1 MSGADELD
9 EIVSEFLVESHENLD
24 QLDRDLVALE
34 QEPDSRA
41 LLGSVF
47 RTIHTI
53 KGTSGFL
60 GMPRLERL
68 THTGEN
74 LLSLLRDG
82 ELRLD
87 PDITSALLQ
96 LVDTVRAVLADIE
109 TSGSEGDSDHDDLI
123 GLLASLAVP
132 STGTA
137 PEEPAEPADV
147 SEVVPTSSAEPEAV
161 EVAEACAEPAPV
173 EPAEEASNTE
183 PAPEPSSDPTGVFGE
198 AEAGLIDRRRSVADS
213 SIRVDVGLLDSMM
226 QMVGELVLTRNQIVQ
241 HSTYQEDLG
250 LVRASQRLDLI
261 VSELQGAVMRTRMQP
276 IDNVFSKL
284 PRVVRD
290 LAQSCGKQVRARLEG
305 RDTELDKTVLEA
317 IKDPLTHLTRNAV
330 DHGIETPEE
339 RAAAGKPEEAV
350 LLLRAFHESGQ
361 VVIEISDDGRGIDTQ
376 KVART
381 ARERGVVSADRLAA
395 MSERDLLSLIFLP
408 GLSTAAAVTNV
419 SGRGVGMDVVKTNI
433 ERIGGTVEVSTRLGV
448 GTTIRVRIPL
458 TLAIIPALLV
468 SGRQGDRYAIPQ
480 ANLVELVRLE
490 PGASPSPIELVNGAP
505 VHRLRGR
512 LLPLVSLEEILGSG
526 EAPDWTGFA
535 GSTLSGDTALN
546 VVVLQAD
553 GHHFGLV
560 VDEVHDTQE
569 IVVKPLDRLIKTLGL
584 YAGATIMG
592 DGRVALILDAVG
604 IAQAASVIGER
615 REQSRADDE
624 AAATVTSDDNMMLVF
639 TAADGRRL
647 AVPLAHVARLEE
659 VDPARLERT
668 GDRHVLQYRDQLL
681 PVLRVGDLV
690 AGVRDGEDGEGELPV
705 VVFADGD
712 RRVGLAVHEIVD
724 VVTDHVVPSST
735 STRGLIGC
743 GVIAGKVTDLLDVDQ
758 VLRHALTD
766 LAPTDEEAAA

>member
-1 MSGADELD
+1 MSGADDLD
-9 EIVSEFLVESHENLD
+9 EILSEFLVESHENLD

-60 GMPRLERL
+60 GMPHLERL
-68 THTGEN
+68 THHGEN

-109 TSGSEGDSDHDDLI
+109 ATGSEGDSDHDDLI
-123 GLLASLAVP
+123 AQLAALATKPGEASSAADISNDTEVV
-132 STGTA
+132 T
-137 PEEPAEPADV
+137 PAEPV
-147 SEVVPTSSAEPEAV
+147 GETTTGAV
-161 EVAEACAEPAPV
+161 EESVVVVDPAPQPV
-173 EPAEEASNTE
+173 DDATPSDVPAD
-183 PAPEPSSDPTGVFGE
+183 PSGIYGD
-198 AEAGLIDRRRSVADS
+198 AEAGLVDRRRSVADS
-213 SIRVDVGLLDSMM
+213 SIRVDVALLDSMM

-361 VVIEISDDGRGIDTQ
+361 VVIEISDDGRGIDVQ

-381 ARERGVVSADRLAA
+381 ARERGVISADRLAT

-408 GLSTAAAVTNV
+408 GLSTATAVTNV

-433 ERIGGTVEVSTRLGV
+433 ERIGGTVEVLTRIGV

-468 SGRQGDRYAIPQ
+468 SGRHGDRYAIPQ

-490 PGASPSPIELVNGAP
+490 PGSGPSPIELVNGAP

-512 LLPLVSLEEILGSG
+512 LLPLVSLEEVLGSG
-526 EAPDWTGFA
+526 TAPDWSEYA
-535 GSTLSGDTALN
+535 GSALSGDAALN

-615 REQSRADDE
+615 REQNRTDDDIDASVASE
-624 AAATVTSDDNMMLVF
+624 DNMMLIF

-668 GDRHVLQYRDQLL
+668 GERHVLQYRDQLL

-690 AGVRDGEDGEGELPV
+690 AGVKDRDDVEGELPV

-712 RRVGLAVHEIVD
+712 RRVGLAVDEIVD
-724 VVTDHVVPSST
+724 VVTDHVVPSKT
-735 STRGLIGC
+735 STKGLIGC
-743 GVIAGKVTDLLDVDQ
+743 GVIAGKVTDLLDVDL
-758 VLRHALTD
+758 VLRHALTTLD
-766 LAPTDEEAAA
+766 GSEEEAA